1 MRMVAY
7 PRKGESDV
15 DELVN
20 QVVQKT
26 GISQDQATQAVQTVI
41 GYLKNKLP
49 GPVASQLDNVLGGQG
64 QSSSGGMMGQAGQAI
79 GGMFGGG
86 GDNPNPTS

>member
-1 MRMVAY
+1 M
-7 PRKGESDV
+7 

-26 GISQDQATQAVQTVI
+26 GISQDQANQAVQTVI

-49 GPVASQLDNVLGGQG
+49 GPVASQLDNVLSERGA
-64 QSSSGGMMGQAGQAI
+64 SGGIGDQAMGNLRDI
-79 GGMFGGG
+79 FG
-86 GDNPNPTS
+86 GDNS

>member
-1 MRMVAY
+1 
-7 PRKGESDV
+7 V

-26 GISQDQATQAVQTVI
+26 GISQDQANQAVQTVI

-49 GPVASQLDNVLGGQG
+49 GPVASQLDGILGGQG

>member
-1 MRMVAY
+1 M
-7 PRKGESDV
+7 

-26 GISQDQATQAVQTVI
+26 GISQDQANQAVQTVI

-64 QSSSGGMMGQAGQAI
+64 QSSSGGVMGQAGQAI
-79 GGMFGGG
+79 GGAG
-86 GDNPNPTS
+86 S

>member
-1 MRMVAY
+1 VR
-7 PRKGESDV
+7 DV

-26 GISQDQATQAVQTVI
+26 GISQDQANQAVQTVI

-49 GPVASQLDNVLGGQG
+49 GPVASQLDSVMGGQ
-64 QSSSGGMMGQAGQAI
+64 SGAGGVAGQAGHAL
-79 GGMFGGG
+79 GGMFGGGG
-86 GDNPNPTS
+86 GDNPNPS

>member
-1 MRMVAY
+1 M
-7 PRKGESDV
+7 

-26 GISQDQATQAVQTVI
+26 GISQDQANQAVQTVI

-49 GPVASQLDNVLGGQG
+49 GPIASQLDSVLSGQANPG
-64 QSSSGGMMGQAGQAI
+64 DIAGEAGQAL
-79 GGMFGGG
+79 GGLGNMLGG
-86 GDNPNPTS
+86 NNS

>member
-1 MRMVAY
+1 M
-7 PRKGESDV
+7 

-26 GISQDQATQAVQTVI
+26 GISQDQANQAVQTVI

-49 GPVASQLDNVLGGQG
+49 GPVASQLDSLMGGQ
-64 QSSSGGMMGQAGQAI
+64 SVAGGVAGQAGQAL

-86 GDNPNPTS
+86 GGDNPKPS

>member
-1 MRMVAY
+1 M
-7 PRKGESDV
+7 

-26 GISQDQATQAVQTVI
+26 GISQDQATQAVQTVV
-41 GYLKNKLP
+41 GYLKDKLP
-49 GPVASQLDNVLGGQG
+49 GPVASQLDSVLGGQG
-64 QSSSGGMMGQAGQAI
+64 QSSYGGIMGQAGQAI